1 VPYAYDGHSRDD
13 MNDSEQSTEML
24 VDNEDAYG
32 VVHDTVVDI
41 IVISED
47 ARIVG

>member
-1 VPYAYDGHSRDD
+1 

-24 VDNEDAYG
+24 VDNGDAYS
-32 VVHDTVVDI
+32 VVHDTVVDTTA
-41 IVISED
+41 ISED